1 MAGSITS
8 LGVGSGLDLES
19 LVQNL
24 IAAESRPIQLLESR
38 KANIDLKIS
47 GYGQVQSALS
57 EFQAAVTALNTAE
70 AFRGVSVT
78 SSDESVLTASAGQ
91 SAVPGNNDIV
101 VTQLAQ
107 NNKQATQSFVSE
119 SEVIGTGQLSFTVG
133 SENFTID
140 ITSEN
145 NTLAGIRD
153 AINADSN
160 NSSVQ
165 ASIINIDEGS
175 KLILTATET
184 GAANQINFTVTDDDA
199 NNVDDAGLSQLVF
212 GIQEIDQAQDA
223 TIEVDG
229 FAVTRPSNQIADVIQ
244 GITLELTG
252 EGTTTISTSEN
263 LGVAK
268 TTIESLVSAY
278 NSLTSTLAVQRD
290 STLSGE
296 NTLLNIESRIRDLF
310 SQSYNDSTANIN
322 YLFQVGLSFD
332 RDGVLSFD
340 AEEFD
345 EAIATDFNDI
355 QNLFTNSENG
365 FITLLEDVVE
375 GYTESEGILTA
386 RTDGLNDE
394 KESIDED
401 IERIELRLESTEA
414 RLRAQFNSLD
424 TLLSQ
429 LNSTSS
435 FLTQQLANLPLNN
448 ILSSQ
453 R

>member
-8 LGVGSGLDLES
+8 LGVGSGLDLEA

-70 AFRGVSVT
+70 AFRGISAT
-78 SSDESVLTASAGQ
+78 SSDDSVLTASAAQ
-91 SAVPGNNDIV
+91 SAVPGSNEIV

-107 NNKQATQSFVSE
+107 SNKQATQSFISE
-119 SEVIGTGQLSFTVG
+119 SEEIGTGQLSFTVG
-133 SENFTID
+133 SENFTVD

-145 NTLAGIRD
+145 NTLAAIRY
-153 AINADSN
+153 AINAENDNTSI
-160 NSSVQ
+160 Q

-175 KLILTATET
+175 KLILTATES
-184 GAANQINFTVTDDDA
+184 GAVNQINFTVTDDDT
-199 NNVDDAGLSQLVF
+199 NNADDAGLSQLVF

-229 FAVTRPSNQIADVIQ
+229 FAVTRPSNQISDVIQ

-252 EGTTTISTSEN
+252 TGTATISATED
-263 LGVAK
+263 LGIAK
-268 TTIESLVSAY
+268 TTIESLVNAY
-278 NSLTSTLAVQRD
+278 NTLTSTLAVQRE

-296 NTLLNIESRIRDLF
+296 NTLLNIESRIRQLF
-310 SQSYNDSTANIN
+310 SNSYNDSTSNIN

-340 AEEFD
+340 SEEFD
-345 EAIATDFNDI
+345 SAVATDFTDI
-355 QNLFTNSENG
+355 QALFTNSENG
-365 FITLLEDVVE
+365 FIALLEDVVE

-414 RLRAQFNSLD
+414 RLRAQFSSLD
-424 TLLSQ
+424 TLLNQ
-429 LNSTSS
+429 LNSTSA
-435 FLTQQLANLPLNN
+435 FLTQQLANLPLSNN
-448 ILSSQ
+448 SSS
-453 R
+453 

>member
-8 LGVGSGLDLES
+8 LGVGSGLDLEA

-70 AFRGVSVT
+70 AFRGISAT
-78 SSDESVLTASAGQ
+78 SSDDSVLTASAGQ
-91 SAVPGNNDIV
+91 SAVPGTNDIV

-107 NNKQATQSFVSE
+107 NNKQATQSFISE

-133 SENFTID
+133 SESFTVD

-145 NTLAGIRD
+145 NTLAAIRD
-153 AINADSN
+153 AINAENDNTSI
-160 NSSVQ
+160 Q

-175 KLILTATET
+175 KLILTATES
-184 GAANQINFTVTDDDA
+184 GAVNQINFTVTDDDT
-199 NNVDDAGLSQLVF
+199 NNSDDAGLSQLVF

-229 FAVTRPSNQIADVIQ
+229 FAVTRPSNQISDVIQ

-252 EGTTTISTSEN
+252 EGTSTISAIED
-263 LGVAK
+263 LGIAK

-278 NSLTSTLAVQRD
+278 NSLTSTLAVQRE

-296 NTLLNIESRIRDLF
+296 NTLLNIESRIRQLF
-310 SQSYNDSTANIN
+310 SNTYNDSTSNIN
-322 YLFQVGLSFD
+322 YLFQLGLSFD

-340 AEEFD
+340 SEEFD
-345 EAIATDFNDI
+345 NAIASDFSDI
-355 QNLFTNSENG
+355 QNLFTNADNG
-365 FITLLEDVVE
+365 FITLLEDVIE

-424 TLLSQ
+424 TLLAQ
-429 LNSTSS
+429 LNSTST
-435 FLTQQLANLPLNN
+435 FLTQQLANLPLSNN
-448 ILSSQ
+448 SSS
-453 R
+453 